1 MCLLVEQLQKKI
13 YTIEHTFQ
21 YRLSQDFEKIRTND
35 QQQIQQLWANLDENH
50 QISQINQ
57 CLITQHDEF
66 IRQMKARLK
75 LTEGTS
81 VEILAFQIQ
90 ALEINEKL
98 EAAQQNLF
106 LKIDVIQKCYRV
118 VDISLK
124 DIYIKEREARSTRV
138 KFQEAIVLVQKDN
151 GPYFPLLSLFEQ
163 LRGDTT
169 LKVWETNLVE
179 SKRFSREVKE
189 TFL

>member
-1 MCLLVEQLQKKI
+1 M
-13 YTIEHTFQ
+13 
-21 YRLSQDFEKIRTND
+21 SQDFEKIRTND

-66 IRQMKARLK
+66 IRQMQARLK

-81 VEILAFQIQ
+81 IEILAFQIQ

-98 EAAQQNLF
+98 EATQQDLF
-106 LKIDVIQKCYRV
+106 LKIDVIQKCYWV

-138 KFQEAIVLVQKDN
+138 KFQEAIVLVHKDN
-151 GPYFPLLSLFEQ
+151 GPYFPLLSPSEQ
-163 LRGDTT
+163 LRGDTA
-169 LKVWETNLVE
+169 LKVSETNLAE

-189 TFL
+189 AFL